1 MPIYRLPLASPNMPP
16 YRMNLQVG
24 GFSPDTGFRQSLPTR
39 EAAKIQATMDRMNE
53 PSPQADS
60 LQQTHAM
67 TWLGLQKERAPAGHW
82 DELRGSV
89 TPASDMSGKNVCG
102 SDMPARVVTAS
113 DTSATDETAEAAP
126 AISGPWQ
133 TFIGPLAAERVAE
146 SAAKSATEGAAP
158 SAAQATAQQPDL
170 NTRMAHLQRQVRDN
184 GITYNVYAAADQP
197 QRPWSLDLFPLMLGH
212 ADWQQIEAGVLQR
225 MQLLERI
232 MADAYGPKNLVLS
245 GQLPAALVQGH
256 PAYLPAMQGV
266 PPVGGRYLSLAA
278 FDLARG
284 PDGCWWLLS
293 QRTQAPSG
301 LGYLLENRL
310 IVSRLFPQA
319 FEAFPVQRLAETYR
333 TLIDG
338 IKARSPAGASAH
350 VALLTPGPYNETYF
364 EHAYLARYLGL
375 SLVQGNDLTVRGEK
389 LYLKTLQGLQPVH
402 GLLKRVDDD
411 WLDPLE
417 MRADSTL
424 GVPGL
429 LQAVRSGNVLVA
441 NTPGSGFLESNAL
454 LGFMPALARDL
465 LGQALQLPAIPSWW
479 CGEAAA
485 LQDVL
490 PRIQSCVIKPTYPYH
505 TDRQSF
511 EPVLGH
517 TLSRREQDEWAGRI
531 LRDPDAHTLQSWLP
545 LSHQPTWQTGANGA
559 SSIQSR
565 PVVLRVFAVADAQ
578 GGWQVLPGGLA
589 RLGTR
594 EGIASM
600 QRGGSSAD
608 VWVQSPPAAMSP
620 IAQAPTATAGASDA
634 ASLQRQRLVTS
645 RAAENLFWMGRYTER
660 TENTLR
666 LVRLSLEILGSENQ
680 HLPGLLHFIT
690 RLATRHGLVRA
701 GVPSASQA
709 HRVFERSLMAGLWD
723 KEMATSVGFNLRA
736 VRLAAASVRER
747 LSPEHW
753 RLLEQAESRFFQPA
767 HDNADAPQAM
777 PDTVAVQRLLAD
789 TSQMLAALTG
799 AQTDRMSRDDGWRLL
814 SIGRH
819 IERLA
824 FLSSALSEAVQLG
837 LIGEQAGFDAVL
849 DLFDSTISFHAQ
861 YQQSRTPQALVD
873 LLVTDPDNP
882 RSLGWVAHTLR
893 SRLRRMGHLA
903 DGATL
908 PLADRVPHLIDLTP
922 EALWPLQASASG
934 HFSDRS
940 NPSLIAPLTPA
951 DNALPLHAVLAHCQ
965 SAAHE
970 VSDQLCG
977 LFFTH
982 SGEARYSVGA

>member
-1 MPIYRLPLASPNMPP
+1 MNAHPP
-16 YRMNLQVG
+16 PV
-24 GFSPDTGFRQSLPTR
+24 TETHQSKDL
-39 EAAKIQATMDRMNE
+39 
-53 PSPQADS
+53 
-60 LQQTHAM
+60 
-67 TWLGLQKERAPAGHW
+67 TWLALQHEAAPAGHW
-82 DELRGSV
+82 DELRGEA
-89 TPASDMSGKNVCG
+89 TPVQNASSQNQE
-102 SDMPARVVTAS
+102 RTI
-113 DTSATDETAEAAP
+113 SA
-126 AISGPWQ
+126 PWQ
-133 TFIGPLAAERVAE
+133 GFIEPLD
-146 SAAKSATEGAAP
+146 TELKAREA
-158 SAAQATAQQPDL
+158 DL
-170 NTRMAHLQRQVRDN
+170 NSRMNNLQRQVRDN

-197 QRPWSLDLFPLMLGH
+197 QRPWSLDLFPLMLGQN
-212 ADWQQIEAGVLQR
+212 DWQQIEAGVMQR
-225 MQLLERI
+225 MQLLECI
-232 MADAYGPKNLVLS
+232 MADAYGPQRLVLQ

-256 PAYLPAMQGV
+256 PAYLPAMHGV
-266 PPVGGRYLSLAA
+266 APVGGRYLSLAA

-284 PDGCWWLLS
+284 PDGLWWLLS

-301 LGYLLENRL
+301 LGYLLENRQ
-310 IVSRLFPQA
+310 IVSRQFPQA
-319 FEAFPVQRLAETYR
+319 FEALPVERLAQTYR

-350 VALLTPGPYNETYF
+350 IALLTPGPYNETYF

-375 SLVQGNDLTVRGEK
+375 SLVQGNDLTVRDDK

-411 WLDPLE
+411 WIDPLE
-417 MRADSTL
+417 LRAESTL

-429 LQAVRSGNVLVA
+429 LHAVRCGNVLVA

-454 LGFMPALARDL
+454 LGFMPALAREL

-485 LQDVL
+485 LHDVL
-490 PRIQSCVIKPTYPYH
+490 PRIQSCVIKPTYPYN

-517 TLSRREQDEWAGRI
+517 RLSPLEQKEWARRI
-531 LRDPDAHTLQSWLP
+531 SRDPDAHTLQSWLP
-545 LSHQPTWQTGANGA
+545 LSHQPTWQTLPDGSA
-559 SSIQSR
+559 SIQSR
-565 PVVLRVFAVADAQ
+565 PVVLRVFAVTDAH

-608 VWVQSPPAAMSP
+608 VWVQSPASPVTTPTSTGAARQPSPSTTAPASAIP
-620 IAQAPTATAGASDA
+620 AASDA
-634 ASLQRQRLVTS
+634 HAQRQRLVTS

-660 TENTLR
+660 TENTVR
-666 LVRLSLEILGSENQ
+666 LVRLSLEILSGENQ
-680 HLPGLLHFIT
+680 NLPCLLNFIT
-690 RLATRHGLVRA
+690 RMSTRHGLVRA
-701 GVPSASQA
+701 GVPAAGQGN
-709 HRVFERSLMAGLWD
+709 RVFERAMIAGLWD
-723 KEMATSVGFNLRA
+723 RELATSVGFNLRS

-753 RLLEQAESRFFQPA
+753 RLLEQAESRFFSTSDELRDPKKSTTGL
-767 HDNADAPQAM
+767 
-777 PDTVAVQRLLAD
+777 DTVTVQRLLAD

-819 IERLA
+819 IERLS
-824 FLSSALSEAVQLG
+824 FLSDAMDQAVQLG
-837 LIGEQAGFDAVL
+837 LIAEQAGFDAVL
-849 DLFDSTISFHAQ
+849 ELFDSTISFHAQ
-861 YQQSRTPQALVD
+861 HQQSRTPQALMD

-893 SRLRRMGHLA
+893 GRLRRMGTLA

-908 PLADRVPHLIDLTP
+908 SLAEEVPQWIGVTP
-922 EALWPLQASASG
+922 ESLWPL
-934 HFSDRS
+934 
-940 NPSLIAPLTPA
+940 PTPDA
-951 DNALPLHAVLAHCQ
+951 ATKPQSPLPLLSSLTLCQ
-965 SAAHE
+965 SAARA

-982 SGEARYSVGA
+982 SGEARYSVSA

>member
-1 MPIYRLPLASPNMPP
+1 MI
-16 YRMNLQVG
+16 
-24 GFSPDTGFRQSLPTR
+24 
-39 EAAKIQATMDRMNE
+39 DR
-53 PSPQADS
+53 SPQTDGAT
-60 LQQTHAM
+60 QAQTL
-67 TWLGLQKERAPAGHW
+67 TGLELAHEAAPAGHW
-82 DELRGSV
+82 DELRGGD
-89 TPASDMSGKNVCG
+89 TPH
-102 SDMPARVVTAS
+102 
-113 DTSATDETAEAAP
+113 
-126 AISGPWQ
+126 AISAPWQ
-133 TFIGPLAAERVAE
+133 RFMAPLDR
-146 SAAKSATEGAAP
+146 ATQSLEA
-158 SAAQATAQQPDL
+158 DL
-170 NTRMAHLQRQVRDN
+170 NTRMHNLQRQVHDN
-184 GITYNVYAAADQP
+184 GITYNVYASADQP

-212 ADWQQIEAGVLQR
+212 SEWQQIEAGVMQR
-225 MQLLERI
+225 MELLERI
-232 MADAYGPKNLVLS
+232 MADAYGPQQLMLR
-245 GQLPAALVQGH
+245 GLLPAALVQGH
-256 PAYLPAMQGV
+256 PAYLPAMHGV
-266 PPVGGRYLSLAA
+266 TPVGGRYLSLAA

-284 PDGCWWLLS
+284 PDGSWWLLS

-301 LGYLLENRL
+301 LGYLVENRQ

-319 FEAFPVQRLAETYR
+319 FEAFPVQRLANTYR
-333 TLIDG
+333 TLVDG
-338 IKARSPAGASAH
+338 IKARSPAGACAH
-350 VALLTPGPYNETYF
+350 IALLTPGPYNETYF

-375 SLVQGNDLTVRGEK
+375 SLVQGNDLTVRDQK

-417 MRADSTL
+417 LRADSTL

-454 LGFMPALARDL
+454 LGFMPELAKNL
-465 LGQALQLPAIPSWW
+465 LGQALVLPAIPSWW

-490 PRIQSCVIKPTYPYH
+490 PRIPHCVIKPTYPYH

-517 TLSRREQDEWAGRI
+517 SLSRPEQDEWARRI
-531 LRDPDAHTLQSWLP
+531 LQDPDAHTLQSWLP
-545 LSHQPTWQTGANGA
+545 LSHQPTWQTRPDGTSN
-559 SSIQSR
+559 IQSR
-565 PVVLRVFAVADAQ
+565 PVVLRVFAVVDAQ

-608 VWVQSPPAAMSP
+608 VWVQTPPQSTPPAPSS
-620 IAQAPTATAGASDA
+620 ATSIPAASDA
-634 ASLQRQRLVTS
+634 LAQRQRLVTS

-680 HLPGLLHFIT
+680 SLPCLLNFIT
-690 RLATRHGLVRA
+690 HMATRHGLVRS
-701 GVPSASQA
+701 GVPAAAQA
-709 HRVFERSLMAGLWD
+709 HRVFERSLIAGLWD
-723 KEMATSVGFNLRA
+723 QELATSVGFNLRA

-753 RLLEQAESRFFQPA
+753 RLLEQAESRFFQLAHAPA
-767 HDNADAPQAM
+767 LLQTTPDAL

-814 SIGRH
+814 SMGRH
-819 IERLA
+819 IERLE
-824 FLSSALSEAVQLG
+824 FLSHALSEAVQLG
-837 LIGEQAGFDAVL
+837 LIEEQSGFDAVL

-861 YQQSRTPQALVD
+861 YQQSRTPKALMD

-908 PLADRVPHLIDLTP
+908 PLAERLPALTELRP
-922 EALWPLQASASG
+922 EALWPLNATTTSA
-934 HFSDRS
+934 
-940 NPSLIAPLTPA
+940 PPA
-951 DNALPLHAVLAHCQ
+951 TKQTLPLQTTLVQCQ
-965 SAAHE
+965 SAARE
-970 VSDQLCG
+970 VSDQLCS

>member
-1 MPIYRLPLASPNMPP
+1 MSWLAHQA
-16 YRMNLQVG
+16 L
-24 GFSPDTGFRQSLPTR
+24 
-39 EAAKIQATMDRMNE
+39 AAPE
-53 PSPQADS
+53 
-60 LQQTHAM
+60 
-67 TWLGLQKERAPAGHW
+67 GHW
-82 DELRGSV
+82 DELRGL
-89 TPASDMSGKNVCG
+89 TLAPTAQEQASDAHMS
-102 SDMPARVVTAS
+102 
-113 DTSATDETAEAAP
+113 SA
-126 AISGPWQ
+126 WQ
-133 TFIGPLAAERVAE
+133 TFIDHVAG
-146 SAAKSATEGAAP
+146 EGL
-158 SAAQATAQQPDL
+158 QGL
-170 NTRMAHLQRQVRDN
+170 NVRMKNLQRQVRDN

-197 QRPWSLDLFPLMLGH
+197 QRPWSLDLFPLMVPE
-212 ADWQQIEAGVLQR
+212 ANWQQIEAGVLQR

-232 MADAYGPKNLVLS
+232 MADAYGPQKLVLD
-245 GQLPAALVQGH
+245 GHLPAALIQGH
-256 PAYLPAMQGV
+256 PAYLPAMHGV
-266 PPVGGRYLSLAA
+266 PPVGGRYLSVAA

-319 FEAFPVQRLAETYR
+319 FEAFPVKRLAETYR

-350 VALLTPGPYNETYF
+350 IALLTPGPYNETYF

-375 SLVQGNDLTVRGEK
+375 SLVQGNDLTVRDEK

-402 GLLKRVDDD
+402 GLLRRVDDD

-417 MRADSTL
+417 LRADSTL

-465 LGQALQLPAIPSWW
+465 LGEELQLPAIPSWW

-485 LQDVL
+485 LKDVL
-490 PRIQSCVIKPTYPYH
+490 PRIGSCVIKPTYPYN
-505 TDRQSF
+505 TDRHSF

-517 TLSRREQDEWAGRI
+517 QLSRREQDEWAGRI
-531 LRDPDAHTLQSWLP
+531 LRDPDAFTLQSWLP
-545 LSHQPTWQTGANGA
+545 LSHQPTWQTRVDGPSESQAA
-559 SSIQSR
+559 IESR

-608 VWVQSPPAAMSP
+608 VWVQASSAEAAEGGALADDGVRAQTGTAQRLVPGDNTPRAVLATQTQSSVPMAPSQSQSQSPSQQPSAKVLA
-620 IAQAPTATAGASDA
+620 
-634 ASLQRQRLVTS
+634 QRQRLVTS

-666 LVRLSLEILGSENQ
+666 LVRLSLEILNSENQ
-680 HLPGLLHFIT
+680 NQPQLLNFIT
-690 RLATRHGLVRA
+690 QMATRHGLVRP
-701 GVPSASQA
+701 GVPAAALS
-709 HRVFERSLMAGLWD
+709 HRVFERSLIAGLWD
-723 KEMATSVGFNLRA
+723 KKLATSVGFNLRS

-753 RLLEQAESRFFQPA
+753 RLLEQAELRFFNSVA
-767 HDNADAPQAM
+767 SDNSQ
-777 PDTVAVQRLLAD
+777 DTVEVQGLLAE

-799 AQTDRMSRDDGWRLL
+799 AQTDRMTRDDGWRLL

-819 IERLA
+819 IERLE
-824 FLSSALSEAVQLG
+824 FLSSALSSAVQGG

-861 YQQSRTPQALVD
+861 YQQSRTPQALMD
-873 LLVTDPDNP
+873 LLVTNPDNP
-882 RSLGWVAHTLR
+882 RALGWVAHTLR
-893 SRLRRMGHLA
+893 SRLLRMGNLA
-903 DGATL
+903 DGVTL
-908 PLADRVPHLIDLTP
+908 PLAGLVPRLVDLTP
-922 EALWPLQASASG
+922 EALWPL
-934 HFSDRS
+934 DCR
-940 NPSLIAPLTPA
+940 A
-951 DNALPLHAVLAHCQ
+951 DAIWTTSVQPLPLHAALADCQ
-965 SAAHE
+965 TAARH

-982 SGEARYSVGA
+982 SGEARFSFVS

>member
-1 MPIYRLPLASPNMPP
+1 M
-16 YRMNLQVG
+16 
-24 GFSPDTGFRQSLPTR
+24 RQ
-39 EAAKIQATMDRMNE
+39 MNE
-53 PSPQADS
+53 SSHANDTSAPEHASEWLA
-60 LQQTHAM
+60 LQQ
-67 TWLGLQKERAPAGHW
+67 ERAPAGHW
-82 DELRGSV
+82 DEWRGSLNEPV
-89 TPASDMSGKNVCG
+89 DLLTPTPDEHDAK
-102 SDMPARVVTAS
+102 PAT
-113 DTSATDETAEAAP
+113 
-126 AISGPWQ
+126 
-133 TFIGPLAAERVAE
+133 L
-146 SAAKSATEGAAP
+146 SAAWLGF
-158 SAAQATAQQPDL
+158 TAQQDMATQSHQGAAADTSEL
-170 NTRMAHLQRQVRDN
+170 NTRMANLQRQVRDN

-197 QRPWSLDLFPLMLGH
+197 QRPWSLDLFPLMLDT

-232 MADAYGPKNLVLS
+232 MADAYGPQQLVLK

-256 PAYLPAMQGV
+256 PAYLPAMHGV
-266 PPVGGRYLSLAA
+266 APVGGRYLSLAA

-284 PDGCWWLLS
+284 PEGCWWLLS

-301 LGYLLENRL
+301 LGYLLENRQ
-310 IVSRLFPQA
+310 IVSRLFPRA

-338 IKARSPAGASAH
+338 IKARSPAGAGAH
-350 VALLTPGPYNETYF
+350 IALLTPGPYNETYF

-375 SLVQGNDLTVRGEK
+375 SLVQGNDLTVRDEK

-417 MRADSTL
+417 LRADSTL

-429 LQAVRSGNVLVA
+429 LQAVRSGQVLVA

-490 PRIQSCVIKPTYPYH
+490 PRIQNCVIKPTYPYN

-517 TLSRREQDEWAGRI
+517 QLSRMAQNEWAERI

-545 LSHQPTWQTGANGA
+545 LSHQPTWQSGAQGTA
-559 SSIQSR
+559 CIQSR
-565 PVVLRVFAVADAQ
+565 PVVLRVFAVTDAQ

-589 RLGTR
+589 RLGSR
-594 EGIASM
+594 EGMASM

-608 VWVQSPPAAMSP
+608 VWVQK
-620 IAQAPTATAGASDA
+620 TATAPSQPQTQSQSQFQSQSQSQSQSTWQTPEAQVPARGSRAKDTRA
-634 ASLQRQRLVTS
+634 NANALQRQRLVTS

-680 HLPGLLHFIT
+680 NLPSLLNFIT
-690 RLATRHGLVRA
+690 RMATRHGLVRA
-701 GVPSASQA
+701 GVPGATQA
-709 HRVFERSLMAGLWD
+709 HRVFERALIAGLWD
-723 KEMATSVGFNLRA
+723 RELATSVGFNLRS
-736 VRLAAASVRER
+736 VRLAAAAVRER

-753 RLLEQAESRFFQPA
+753 RLLEQAETRFFKPA
-767 HDNADAPQAM
+767 PLDAPWVP
-777 PDTVAVQRLLAD
+777 PDTVAAQSLLAD

-819 IERLA
+819 IERLT
-824 FLSSALSEAVQLG
+824 FLSHALDEAVKLG
-837 LIGEQAGFDAVL
+837 LMAEQAGFDTVL

-861 YQQSRTPQALVD
+861 YQQTRTPQALLD
-873 LLVTDPDNP
+873 LLVTHSDNP
-882 RSLGWVAHTLR
+882 RSLGWVARTLR
-893 SRLRRMGHLA
+893 ARLLRLSHLA
-903 DGATL
+903 EGATL
-908 PLADRVPHLIDLTP
+908 DLAQRVPQLIGLPP
-922 EALWPLQASASG
+922 ESLWPAET
-934 HFSDRS
+934 HDRAGR
-940 NPSLIAPLTPA
+940 PRPPCTL
-951 DNALPLHAVLAHCQ
+951 ALPLHATLVHCQ
-965 SAAHE
+965 TAAHE
-970 VSDQLCG
+970 VSDHLCG

-982 SGEARYSVGA
+982 SGQARYSVGA

>member
-1 MPIYRLPLASPNMPP
+1 
-16 YRMNLQVG
+16 
-24 GFSPDTGFRQSLPTR
+24 
-39 EAAKIQATMDRMNE
+39 
-53 PSPQADS
+53 
-60 LQQTHAM
+60 
-67 TWLGLQKERAPAGHW
+67 
-82 DELRGSV
+82 
-89 TPASDMSGKNVCG
+89 
-102 SDMPARVVTAS
+102 
-113 DTSATDETAEAAP
+113 
-126 AISGPWQ
+126 
-133 TFIGPLAAERVAE
+133 
-146 SAAKSATEGAAP
+146 
-158 SAAQATAQQPDL
+158 
-170 NTRMAHLQRQVRDN
+170 
-184 GITYNVYAAADQP
+184 
-197 QRPWSLDLFPLMLGH
+197 
-212 ADWQQIEAGVLQR
+212 

-232 MADAYGPKNLVLS
+232 MADAYGPQQLVLN
-245 GQLPAALVQGH
+245 GQLPAALVHGH
-256 PAYLPAMQGV
+256 PGYLPAMQGV
-266 PPVGGRYLSLAA
+266 APVGGRFLSLAA

-284 PDGCWWLLS
+284 PDGNWWLLS

-301 LGYLLENRL
+301 LGYLLENRQ
-310 IVSRLFPQA
+310 IVSRQFPQA
-319 FEAFPVQRLAETYR
+319 FESFAVQRLAETYR

-350 VALLTPGPYNETYF
+350 IALLTPGPYNETYF

-375 SLVQGNDLTVRGEK
+375 SLVQGNDLTVRDQK

-411 WLDPLE
+411 WIDPLE
-417 MRADSTL
+417 LRADSTL

-454 LGFMPALARDL
+454 LGFMPGLAREL
-465 LGQALQLPAIPSWW
+465 LGQELQLPAIPSWW

-505 TDRQSF
+505 PDRQSF

-517 TLSRREQDEWAGRI
+517 TLTRREQDEWAGRI

-545 LSHQPTWQTGANGA
+545 LSYQPTWQTGANGA
-559 SSIQSR
+559 SCIQSR
-565 PVVLRVFAVADAQ
+565 PVELRVFAVANAQ
-578 GGWQVLPGGLA
+578 GGWHVLPGGLA

-608 VWVQSPPAAMSP
+608 VWVQGPVSAPKVGTQAASPSQGQSQSQSQSLTPLRPTPPQPPASP
-620 IAQAPTATAGASDA
+620 STTSFPAASDA
-634 ASLQRQRLVTS
+634 IAQRQRLVTS

-680 HLPGLLHFIT
+680 NLPCLLNFIT
-690 RLATRHGLVRA
+690 RMATRHGLVRA
-701 GVPSASQA
+701 GVPAAAQA
-709 HRVFERSLMAGLWD
+709 HRVFERALIAGLWD
-723 KEMATSVGFNLRA
+723 QELATSVGFNLRS

-753 RLLEQAESRFFQPA
+753 RLLEQAESRFFQLAKAPA
-767 HDNADAPQAM
+767 LLQTTPEGL

-814 SIGRH
+814 SMGRH
-819 IERLA
+819 IERLE
-824 FLSSALSEAVQLG
+824 FLSHALNEAVQLG
-837 LIGEQAGFDAVL
+837 LIEEQAGFDAVL

-861 YQQSRTPQALVD
+861 YQQSRTPQALMG

-908 PLADRVPHLIDLTP
+908 PMAERLPALIDLRP
-922 EALWPLQASASG
+922 DALWPLNAT
-934 HFSDRS
+934 S
-940 NPSLIAPLTPA
+940 NQ
-951 DNALPLHAVLAHCQ
+951 ALPLQATLVQCQ
-965 SAAHE
+965 SAARE
-970 VSDQLCG
+970 VSDQLCS

-982 SGEARYSVGA
+982 SGQVRYSVNT

>member
-1 MPIYRLPLASPNMPP
+1 MNWLAH
-16 YRMNLQVG
+16 
-24 GFSPDTGFRQSLPTR
+24 
-39 EAAKIQATMDRMNE
+39 QAL
-53 PSPQADS
+53 A
-60 LQQTHAM
+60 
-67 TWLGLQKERAPAGHW
+67 APAGHW
-82 DELRGSV
+82 DELRGL
-89 TPASDMSGKNVCG
+89 TIPPASEEPKDQAQMS
-102 SDMPARVVTAS
+102 
-113 DTSATDETAEAAP
+113 EA
-126 AISGPWQ
+126 WQ
-133 TFIGPLAAERVAE
+133 TFIQHLGNDGLE
-146 SAAKSATEGAAP
+146 SLG
-158 SAAQATAQQPDL
+158 L
-170 NTRMAHLQRQVRDN
+170 RMGNLQRQVRDN

-197 QRPWSLDLFPLMLGH
+197 QRPWSLDLFPLMVPE
-212 ADWQQIEAGVLQR
+212 ANWQQIEAGVLQR

-232 MADAYGPKNLVLS
+232 MADAYGPQNLVLS

-256 PAYLPAMQGV
+256 PAYLPAMHGV
-266 PPVGGRYLSLAA
+266 PTVGGRYLSLAA

-310 IVSRLFPQA
+310 IVSRQFPKA
-319 FEAFPVQRLAETYR
+319 FEGFPVQRLAETYR

-338 IKARSPAGASAH
+338 LKARSPAGASAH
-350 VALLTPGPYNETYF
+350 IALLTPGPYNETYF

-375 SLVQGNDLTVRGEK
+375 SLVQGNDLTVRDEK

-402 GLLKRVDDD
+402 GLLRRVDDD

-417 MRADSTL
+417 LRADSTL

-465 LGQALQLPAIPSWW
+465 LGEELQLPAIPSWW

-490 PRIQSCVIKPTYPYH
+490 PRIQGCVIKPTYPYH
-505 TDRQSF
+505 TDRHSF

-517 TLSRREQDEWAGRI
+517 QLSRREQDEWAGRI
-531 LRDPDAHTLQSWLP
+531 LRDPDAYTLQSWLP
-545 LSHQPTWQTGANGA
+545 LSHQPTWQTRPDGQ
-559 SSIQSR
+559 SQIESR

-608 VWVQSPPAAMSP
+608 VWVQAQATETPAAPASVAKNESP
-620 IAQAPTATAGASDA
+620 QPSASVLA
-634 ASLQRQRLVTS
+634 QRQRLVTS

-666 LVRLSLEILGSENQ
+666 LVRLSLEILNSENQ
-680 HLPGLLHFIT
+680 NQPLLLNFIT
-690 RLATRHGLVRA
+690 HMATRHGLVRP
-701 GVPSASQA
+701 GVPAAAQA
-709 HRVFERSLMAGLWD
+709 HRVFERSLIAGLWD
-723 KEMATSVGFNLRA
+723 NKLATSVGFNLRS
-736 VRLAAASVRER
+736 VRLAASSVRER

-753 RLLEQAESRFFQPA
+753 RLLEQAESRFFNSVA
-767 HDNADAPQAM
+767 SDNTQ
-777 PDTVAVQRLLAD
+777 DTVEVQALLAE

-799 AQTDRMSRDDGWRLL
+799 AQTDRMTRDDGWRLL

-819 IERLA
+819 IERLE
-824 FLSSALSEAVQLG
+824 FLSSALSAAVQGG

-861 YQQSRTPQALVD
+861 YQQSRTPQALMD
-873 LLVTDPDNP
+873 LLVTNPDNP
-882 RSLGWVAHTLR
+882 RALGWVAHTLR
-893 SRLRRMGHLA
+893 SRLLRMGSLA
-903 DGATL
+903 DGATV
-908 PLADRVPHLIDLTP
+908 PLAAVVPRLVDLTP
-922 EALWPLQASASG
+922 EALWPLNCTHDAILPSAE
-934 HFSDRS
+934 H
-940 NPSLIAPLTPA
+940 T
-951 DNALPLHAVLAHCQ
+951 LPLHAALAECQ
-965 SAAHE
+965 TSARH
-970 VSDQLCG
+970 VSDQLCA

-982 SGEARYSVGA
+982 SGDARFSFGA

>member
-1 MPIYRLPLASPNMPP
+1 MNGHSPTPKDAIEAQARNWLA
-16 YRMNLQVG
+16 
-24 GFSPDTGFRQSLPTR
+24 
-39 EAAKIQATMDRMNE
+39 
-53 PSPQADS
+53 
-60 LQQTHAM
+60 
-67 TWLGLQKERAPAGHW
+67 LQKERAPVGHW
-82 DELRGSV
+82 DELRGAV
-89 TPASDMSGKNVCG
+89 
-102 SDMPARVVTAS
+102 
-113 DTSATDETAEAAP
+113 
-126 AISGPWQ
+126 IS
-133 TFIGPLAAERVAE
+133 
-146 SAAKSATEGAAP
+146 AKS
-158 SAAQATAQQPDL
+158 STAHLADPMVSGLWQQFIDPLNTPPTQREADL
-170 NTRMAHLQRQVRDN
+170 NTRMNHLQRQVRDN
-184 GITYNVYAAADQP
+184 GISYNVYAAADQP
-197 QRPWSLDLFPLMLGH
+197 QRPWSLDLFPLMLSA
-212 ADWQQIEAGVLQR
+212 ADWLQIESGVLQR
-225 MQLLERI
+225 MQLLESI
-232 MADAYGPKNLVLS
+232 MADAYGPQQLVLQ

-256 PAYLPAMQGV
+256 PGYLPAMHGV
-266 PPVGGRYLSLAA
+266 APVGGRYLSLAA

-301 LGYLLENRL
+301 LGYLLENRQ
-310 IVSRLFPQA
+310 IVSRQFAQA
-319 FEAFPVQRLAETYR
+319 FEALPVQRLAGTYR

-338 IKARSPAGASAH
+338 IKARSPAGPAAH

-375 SLVQGNDLTVRGEK
+375 SLVQGNDLTVRDEK

-417 MRADSTL
+417 LRADSTL

-441 NTPGSGFLESNAL
+441 NSPGSGFLESNAL
-454 LGFMPALARDL
+454 LGFMPALARKL

-490 PRIQSCVIKPTYPYH
+490 PRMQSCVIKPTYPYN

-517 TLSRREQDEWAGRI
+517 SLSRQEQDAWAGRI

-545 LSHQPTWQTGANGA
+545 LSHQPTWQTRPDGA

-565 PVVLRVFAVADAQ
+565 PVVLRVFAVTDAH

-608 VWVQSPPAAMSP
+608 VWMQSPAEQAAQVTQSSRSSPSQSQSQSSVSEPATVHNAIPAASESV
-620 IAQAPTATAGASDA
+620 A
-634 ASLQRQRLVTS
+634 QRQRLVTS

-666 LVRLSLEILGSENQ
+666 LVRLSLEVLNGENQ
-680 HLPGLLHFIT
+680 NQLGLLDFIT
-690 RLATRHGLVRA
+690 RMATRHGLVRA
-701 GVPSASQA
+701 GVPSAGQA
-709 HRVFERSLMAGLWD
+709 HRVFERSLIAGLWD
-723 KEMATSVGFNLRA
+723 QELATSVGFNLRA

-753 RLLEQAESRFFQPA
+753 RLLEQTESRFFQPCE
-767 HDNADAPQAM
+767 DKLDAGKPAALT
-777 PDTVAVQRLLAD
+777 DTPTVQRLLAD

-814 SIGRH
+814 SLGRH

-824 FLSSALSEAVQLG
+824 FLSHALSEAVQLG
-837 LIGEQAGFDAVL
+837 LLEEQAGFDVVL

-861 YQQSRTPQALVD
+861 HQQSRTPQALVE

-882 RSLGWVAHTLR
+882 RSLGWVAQTLR
-893 SRLRRMGHLA
+893 SRLRRMGTLA

-908 PLADRVPHLIDLTP
+908 SLAQRVPDLMGMTT
-922 EALWPLQASASG
+922 ESLWPATAHNKPHTNDSLRPPPLQS
-934 HFSDRS
+934 
-940 NPSLIAPLTPA
+940 T
-951 DNALPLHAVLAHCQ
+951 LAHCEIT
-965 SAAHE
+965 ARE
-970 VSDQLCG
+970 VSDELCA

-982 SGEARYSVGA
+982 SGEARYSMSS

>member
-1 MPIYRLPLASPNMPP
+1 
-16 YRMNLQVG
+16 
-24 GFSPDTGFRQSLPTR
+24 
-39 EAAKIQATMDRMNE
+39 MNE
-53 PSPQADS
+53 PQERRPEHLDAQA
-60 LQQTHAM
+60 M
-67 TWLGLQKERAPAGHW
+67 NWLAHQALAAPAGHW
-82 DELRGSV
+82 DELRGL
-89 TPASDMSGKNVCG
+89 TIPPASEAPKDQAQMS
-102 SDMPARVVTAS
+102 DA
-113 DTSATDETAEAAP
+113 
-126 AISGPWQ
+126 WQ
-133 TFIGPLAAERVAE
+133 TFIQHLGN
-146 SAAKSATEGAAP
+146 EGLD
-158 SAAQATAQQPDL
+158 SL
-170 NTRMAHLQRQVRDN
+170 GLRMGNLQRQVRDN

-197 QRPWSLDLFPLMLGH
+197 QRPWSLDLFPLMVPE
-212 ADWQQIEAGVLQR
+212 ANWQQIEAGVLQR

-232 MADAYGPKNLVLS
+232 MADAYGPQKLVLD
-245 GQLPAALVQGH
+245 GHLPAALVQGH
-256 PAYLPAMQGV
+256 PAYLPAMHGV

-310 IVSRLFPQA
+310 IVSRQFPKA
-319 FEAFPVQRLAETYR
+319 FEGFPVQRLAETYR

-338 IKARSPAGASAH
+338 LKARSPAGASAH
-350 VALLTPGPYNETYF
+350 IALLTPGPYNETYF

-375 SLVQGNDLTVRGEK
+375 SLVQGNDLTVRDEK

-402 GLLKRVDDD
+402 GLLRRVDDD

-417 MRADSTL
+417 LRADSTL

-465 LGQALQLPAIPSWW
+465 LGEELQLPAIPSWW

-490 PRIQSCVIKPTYPYH
+490 PRIQGCVIKPTYPYH
-505 TDRQSF
+505 TDRHSF

-517 TLSRREQDEWAGRI
+517 QLSRREQDEWAGRI
-531 LRDPDAHTLQSWLP
+531 LRDPDAYTLQSWLP
-545 LSHQPTWQTGANGA
+545 LSHQPTWQTRPDGQ
-559 SSIQSR
+559 SQIESR

-608 VWVQSPPAAMSP
+608 VWVQ
-620 IAQAPTATAGASDA
+620 AQATETSAAPASVA
-634 ASLQRQRLVTS
+634 KNESPQPSASVLAQRQRLVTS

-666 LVRLSLEILGSENQ
+666 LVRLSLEILNSENQ
-680 HLPGLLHFIT
+680 NQPLLLNFIT
-690 RLATRHGLVRA
+690 QMATRHGLVRP
-701 GVPSASQA
+701 GVPAAAQA
-709 HRVFERSLMAGLWD
+709 HRVFERSLIAGLWD
-723 KEMATSVGFNLRA
+723 NKLATSVGFNLRS
-736 VRLAAASVRER
+736 VRLAASSVRER

-753 RLLEQAESRFFQPA
+753 RLLEQAESRFFNSVA
-767 HDNADAPQAM
+767 SDNSQ
-777 PDTVAVQRLLAD
+777 DTVEVQALLAE

-799 AQTDRMSRDDGWRLL
+799 AQTDRMTRDDGWRLL

-819 IERLA
+819 IERLE
-824 FLSSALSEAVQLG
+824 FLSSALSNAVQGG

-861 YQQSRTPQALVD
+861 YQQSRTPQALMD
-873 LLVTDPDNP
+873 LLVTNPDNP
-882 RSLGWVAHTLR
+882 RALGWVAHTLR
-893 SRLRRMGHLA
+893 SRLLRMGSLA
-903 DGATL
+903 DGATV
-908 PLADRVPHLIDLTP
+908 PLAAVVPRLVDLTP
-922 EALWPLQASASG
+922 EALWPLNCTHDAILPSAE
-934 HFSDRS
+934 H
-940 NPSLIAPLTPA
+940 P
-951 DNALPLHAVLAHCQ
+951 LPLHAALAECQ
-965 SAAHE
+965 TSARH
-970 VSDQLCG
+970 VSDQLCA

-982 SGEARYSVGA
+982 SGDARFSFGA

>member
-1 MPIYRLPLASPNMPP
+1 
-16 YRMNLQVG
+16 MNG
-24 GFSPDTGFRQSLPTR
+24 PSYSPDETQ
-39 EAAKIQATMDRMNE
+39 QAHT
-53 PSPQADS
+53 
-60 LQQTHAM
+60 M
-67 TWLGLQKERAPAGHW
+67 TWLALQQERAPVGHW
-82 DELRGSV
+82 DELRGAV
-89 TPASDMSGKNVCG
+89 TPTVKTPG
-102 SDMPARVVTAS
+102 
-113 DTSATDETAEAAP
+113 
-126 AISGPWQ
+126 Q
-133 TFIGPLAAERVAE
+133 PLAAPTFSGLWQRFIDPLN
-146 SAAKSATEGAAP
+146 KSA
-158 SAAQATAQQPDL
+158 QAREADL
-170 NTRMAHLQRQVRDN
+170 NSRMQHLQRQVRDN

-197 QRPWSLDLFPLMLGH
+197 QRPWSLDLFPLMLDH
-212 ADWQQIEAGVLQR
+212 KDWQQIESGVLQR
-225 MQLLERI
+225 MQLLENI
-232 MADAYGPKNLVLS
+232 MADAYGPQQLVRS

-266 PPVGGRYLSLAA
+266 APVGGRFLSLAA

-284 PDGCWWLLS
+284 PDGLWWLLS

-301 LGYLLENRL
+301 LGYLLENRQ
-310 IVSRLFPQA
+310 IVSRQFPQA
-319 FEAFPVQRLAETYR
+319 FETLPVQRLAETYR

-350 VALLTPGPYNETYF
+350 IALLTPGPYNETYF

-375 SLVQGNDLTVRGEK
+375 SLVQGNDLTVRDQK

-417 MRADSTL
+417 LRAESTL

-429 LQAVRSGNVLVA
+429 LQAVRSGKVLVA

-454 LGFMPALARDL
+454 LGFMPALAKTL
-465 LGQALQLPAIPSWW
+465 LDQALVLPAIPSWW

-490 PRIQSCVIKPTYPYH
+490 PRIPSCVIKPTYPHH

-517 TLSRREQDEWAGRI
+517 RLSRQEQNEWAGRI

-545 LSHQPTWQTGANGA
+545 LSHQPTWQTRADGA

-565 PVVLRVFAVADAQ
+565 PVVLRVFAVTNAQ

-608 VWVQSPPAAMSP
+608 VWVQSPAAP
-620 IAQAPTATAGASDA
+620 PAPTLGASAVPIIPTANDA
-634 ASLQRQRLVTS
+634 SEASVKRQRLVTS

-666 LVRLSLEILGSENQ
+666 VVRLGLEVLNGENQ
-680 HLPGLLHFIT
+680 NLPCLLHFIT
-690 RLATRHGLVRA
+690 RMANHHGLVRA
-701 GVPSASQA
+701 GVPPAGQA
-709 HRVFERSLMAGLWD
+709 HRVFERSLIAGLWD
-723 KEMATSVGFNLRA
+723 QELATSVGFNLRS

-753 RLLEQAESRFFQPA
+753 RLLEQAEARFFKP
-767 HDNADAPQAM
+767 HEDLRAPETPSVQAARVL
-777 PDTVAVQRLLAD
+777 DTATVQGLLTD

-799 AQTDRMSRDDGWRLL
+799 AQTDRMSRDDGWRFL
-814 SIGRH
+814 SMGRH

-824 FLSSALSEAVQLG
+824 FLSHALSEAVQLG
-837 LIGEQAGFDAVL
+837 LIAEQAGFDAVL
-849 DLFDSTISFHAQ
+849 ELFDSTISFHAQ
-861 YQQSRTPQALVD
+861 HQQSRTPQALID

-893 SRLRRMGHLA
+893 GRLRRMGTLA

-908 PLADRVPHLIDLTP
+908 ALAQALP
-922 EALWPLQASASG
+922 EWQGESAASLWPVGA
-934 HFSDRS
+934 
-940 NPSLIAPLTPA
+940 TPTGN
-951 DNALPLHAVLAHCQ
+951 DPPLPLQNTLTECQ
-965 SAAHE
+965 SAARQ
-970 VSDQLCG
+970 VSDQLCA

-982 SGEARYSVGA
+982 SGEARYSVSA

>member
-1 MPIYRLPLASPNMPP
+1 MAWLAMAH
-16 YRMNLQVG
+16 
-24 GFSPDTGFRQSLPTR
+24 
-39 EAAKIQATMDRMNE
+39 EQA
-53 PSPQADS
+53 PV
-60 LQQTHAM
+60 
-67 TWLGLQKERAPAGHW
+67 GHW
-82 DELRGSV
+82 DELRGGV
-89 TPASDMSGKNVCG
+89 TPIQSDETLETARPI
-102 SDMPARVVTAS
+102 SDPWQRFIDPLNKTSTAS
-113 DTSATDETAEAAP
+113 EA
-126 AISGPWQ
+126 
-133 TFIGPLAAERVAE
+133 
-146 SAAKSATEGAAP
+146 
-158 SAAQATAQQPDL
+158 DL
-170 NTRMAHLQRQVRDN
+170 NTRMANLQRQVRDN
-184 GITYNVYAAADQP
+184 GITYNVYASADQP

-212 ADWQQIEAGVLQR
+212 TEWQQIEAGVVQR

-232 MADAYGPKNLVLS
+232 MADAYGQQDLVLR

-256 PAYLPAMQGV
+256 PAYLPAMHGV
-266 PPVGGRYLSLAA
+266 APVGGRYLSLAA

-301 LGYLLENRL
+301 LGYLLENRQ
-310 IVSRLFPQA
+310 IISRLFPQA
-319 FEAFPVQRLAETYR
+319 FEAFPVQRLAQTYR

-350 VALLTPGPYNETYF
+350 IALLTPGPYNETYF

-375 SLVQGNDLTVRGEK
+375 SLVQGNDLTVRDQK

-417 MRADSTL
+417 LRADSTL

-429 LQAVRSGNVLVA
+429 LQAVRSGHVLMA

-479 CGEAAA
+479 CGESAA

-490 PRIQSCVIKPTYPYH
+490 PRLQSCVIKPTYPH
-505 TDRQSF
+505 HRDRHSF
-511 EPVLGH
+511 EPVWGH
-517 TLSRREQDEWAGRI
+517 TLSQRELDDWTGRI
-531 LRDPDAHTLQSWLP
+531 LRDPEAHTLQSWLP
-545 LSHQPTWQTGANGA
+545 LSHQPTWQTRSDGA
-559 SSIQSR
+559 SSTQSR
-565 PVVLRVFAVADAQ
+565 PVVLRVFAVVDAQ

-608 VWVQSPPAAMSP
+608 VWVQSSP
-620 IAQAPTATAGASDA
+620 RTRSPSVQHPSATPTATHTPA
-634 ASLQRQRLVTS
+634 ADGPVAHRQRLVTS

-680 HLPGLLHFIT
+680 NLPCLLNFIS
-690 RLATRHGLVRA
+690 RMATRYGMVRP
-701 GVPSASQA
+701 GVPSAEQA
-709 HRVFERSLMAGLWD
+709 HRVFERSLIAGLWD
-723 KEMATSVGFNLRA
+723 QELATSVGFNLRA

-753 RLLEQAESRFFQPA
+753 RLLEQAQSRFFQTLKQQSQPPSA
-767 HDNADAPQAM
+767 MDAL
-777 PDTVAVQRLLAD
+777 PDTVEVQRLLAD

-819 IERLA
+819 IERLG
-824 FLSSALSEAVQLG
+824 FLSHALGEAVQLG
-837 LIGEQAGFDAVL
+837 LTQEQAGFDAVL
-849 DLFDSTISFHAQ
+849 ELFDSTISFHAQ
-861 YQQSRTPQALVD
+861 YQQSRSPQALMD

-882 RSLGWVAHTLR
+882 RSLGWVSHTLR

-908 PLADRVPHLIDLTP
+908 ALAEHVPALTELSP
-922 EALWPLQASASG
+922 EALWPLHTTMSVPLQAKLSE
-934 HFSDRS
+934 
-940 NPSLIAPLTPA
+940 
-951 DNALPLHAVLAHCQ
+951 CQ
-965 SAAHE
+965 DAARE
-970 VSDQLCG
+970 ISDQLCS

>member
-1 MPIYRLPLASPNMPP
+1 MTAAHPGQDLAGLT
-16 YRMNLQVG
+16 LQY
-24 GFSPDTGFRQSLPTR
+24 
-39 EAAKIQATMDRMNE
+39 EA
-53 PSPQADS
+53 
-60 LQQTHAM
+60 
-67 TWLGLQKERAPAGHW
+67 APAGHW
-82 DELRGSV
+82 DELRGDA
-89 TPASDMSGKNVCG
+89 TPVQAQASRPKERAFS
-102 SDMPARVVTAS
+102 T
-113 DTSATDETAEAAP
+113 
-126 AISGPWQ
+126 PWQ
-133 TFIGPLAAERVAE
+133 RFLEPLDKDPKDREA
-146 SAAKSATEGAAP
+146 
-158 SAAQATAQQPDL
+158 DL
-170 NTRMAHLQRQVRDN
+170 NSRMRNLQRQVRDN

-197 QRPWSLDLFPLMLGH
+197 QRPWSLDLFPLML
-212 ADWQQIEAGVLQR
+212 ASNDWQQIEAGVMQR

-232 MADAYGPKNLVLS
+232 MADAYGPQQLVLQ

-256 PAYLPAMQGV
+256 PAYLPAMHGV
-266 PPVGGRYLSLAA
+266 APVGGRYLSLAA

-284 PDGCWWLLS
+284 PDGLWWLLS

-301 LGYLLENRL
+301 LGYLIENRQ
-310 IVSRLFPQA
+310 IVSRQFPQA
-319 FEAFPVQRLAETYR
+319 FEAMPVERLAQTYR

-338 IKARSPAGASAH
+338 IKARSPAGPSAH
-350 VALLTPGPYNETYF
+350 IALLTPGPYNETYF

-375 SLVQGNDLTVRGEK
+375 SLVQGNDLTVRDER
-389 LYLKTLQGLQPVH
+389 LYLKTLQGLKPVH

-411 WLDPLE
+411 WIDPLE
-417 MRADSTL
+417 LRAESTL

-429 LQAVRSGNVLVA
+429 LQAVRCGNVLVA

-454 LGFMPALARDL
+454 LGFMPALSRQL
-465 LGQALQLPAIPSWW
+465 LGQELQLPAIPSWW

-485 LQDVL
+485 LHDVL
-490 PRIQSCVIKPTYPYH
+490 PRIQSCVIKPTYPYN

-517 TLSRREQDEWAGRI
+517 SLSRQAQNEWAGRI
-531 LRDPDAHTLQSWLP
+531 LRDPDAHTLQTWLP
-545 LSHQPTWQTGANGA
+545 LSHQPTWQVLPDGS

-565 PVVLRVFAVADAQ
+565 PVVLRVFAVTDAQ

-608 VWVQSPPAAMSP
+608 VWVQSPAAKVTRHTNPS
-620 IAQAPTATAGASDA
+620 AQHAGASSPHQASTIPA
-634 ASLQRQRLVTS
+634 ASDATAQRQRLVTS

-666 LVRLSLEILGSENQ
+666 LVRLSLEILSGENQ
-680 HLPGLLHFIT
+680 NLPCLLHFIT
-690 RLATRHGLVRA
+690 RMATRHGLVRA
-701 GVPSASQA
+701 GVPAAGQA
-709 HRVFERSLMAGLWD
+709 HRVFERSMMAGLWD
-723 KEMATSVGFNLRA
+723 QELATSVGFNLRS

-753 RLLEQAESRFFQPA
+753 RLLEQAEARFFDPSQDPRDPTKPSA
-767 HDNADAPQAM
+767 GL
-777 PDTVAVQRLLAD
+777 DTVTVQRLLAD

-819 IERLA
+819 LERLS
-824 FLSSALSEAVQLG
+824 FLSDAMDQAIGLG

-849 DLFDSTISFHAQ
+849 ELFDSTISFHAQ
-861 YQQSRTPQALVD
+861 HQQSRTPQALMD

-893 SRLRRMGHLA
+893 GRLRRMGTLA

-908 PLADRVPHLIDLTP
+908 ALADKVPQWIGMTP
-922 EALWPLQASASG
+922 ESLWPLPTPSPSTDSSG
-934 HFSDRS
+934 
-940 NPSLIAPLTPA
+940 P
-951 DNALPLHAVLAHCQ
+951 LPLLATLTHGQ
-965 SAAHE
+965 TAARD

-982 SGEARYSVGA
+982 SGEARYSVSA

>member
-1 MPIYRLPLASPNMPP
+1 MNWLAH
-16 YRMNLQVG
+16 
-24 GFSPDTGFRQSLPTR
+24 
-39 EAAKIQATMDRMNE
+39 QAL
-53 PSPQADS
+53 A
-60 LQQTHAM
+60 
-67 TWLGLQKERAPAGHW
+67 APAGHW
-82 DELRGSV
+82 DELRGL
-89 TPASDMSGKNVCG
+89 TIPPASEEPQDQAQMS
-102 SDMPARVVTAS
+102 
-113 DTSATDETAEAAP
+113 EA
-126 AISGPWQ
+126 WQ
-133 TFIGPLAAERVAE
+133 TFIQHLGN
-146 SAAKSATEGAAP
+146 EGLD
-158 SAAQATAQQPDL
+158 SL
-170 NTRMAHLQRQVRDN
+170 GLRMGNLQRQVRDN

-197 QRPWSLDLFPLMLGH
+197 QRPWSLDLFPLMVPE
-212 ADWQQIEAGVLQR
+212 ANWQQIEAGVLQR

-232 MADAYGPKNLVLS
+232 MADAYGPQNLVLS

-256 PAYLPAMQGV
+256 PAYLPAMHGV

-310 IVSRLFPQA
+310 IVSRQFPKA
-319 FEAFPVQRLAETYR
+319 FEGFPVQRLAETYR

-338 IKARSPAGASAH
+338 LKARSPAGASAH
-350 VALLTPGPYNETYF
+350 IALLTPGPYNETYF

-375 SLVQGNDLTVRGEK
+375 SLVQGNDLTVRDEK

-402 GLLKRVDDD
+402 GLLRRVDDD

-417 MRADSTL
+417 LRADSTL

-465 LGQALQLPAIPSWW
+465 LGEELQLPAIPSWW

-490 PRIQSCVIKPTYPYH
+490 PRIQGCVIKPTYPYH
-505 TDRQSF
+505 TDRHSF

-517 TLSRREQDEWAGRI
+517 QLSRREQDEWAGRI
-531 LRDPDAHTLQSWLP
+531 LRDPDAYTLQSWLP
-545 LSHQPTWQTGANGA
+545 LSHQPTWQTQAPGHAA
-559 SSIQSR
+559 IESR

-608 VWVQSPPAAMSP
+608 VWVQAHATERPASASVAKNESPQPS
-620 IAQAPTATAGASDA
+620 ASVLA
-634 ASLQRQRLVTS
+634 QRQRLVTS

-666 LVRLSLEILGSENQ
+666 LVRLSLEILNSENQ
-680 HLPGLLHFIT
+680 NQPLLLNFIT
-690 RLATRHGLVRA
+690 QMATRHGLVRP
-701 GVPSASQA
+701 GVPAAAQA
-709 HRVFERSLMAGLWD
+709 HRVFERSLIAGLWD
-723 KEMATSVGFNLRA
+723 NKLATSVGFNLRS
-736 VRLAAASVRER
+736 VRLAASSVRER

-753 RLLEQAESRFFQPA
+753 RLLEQAESRFFNSVA
-767 HDNADAPQAM
+767 SDNSQ
-777 PDTVAVQRLLAD
+777 DTVEVQALLAE

-799 AQTDRMSRDDGWRLL
+799 AQTDRMTRDDGWRLL

-819 IERLA
+819 IERLE
-824 FLSSALSEAVQLG
+824 FLSSALSTAVQGG

-861 YQQSRTPQALVD
+861 YQQSRTPQAMMD
-873 LLVTDPDNP
+873 LLVTNPDNP
-882 RSLGWVAHTLR
+882 RALGWVAHTLR
-893 SRLRRMGHLA
+893 SRLLRMGSLA
-903 DGATL
+903 DGATV
-908 PLADRVPHLIDLTP
+908 PLAAVVPRLVDLTP
-922 EALWPLQASASG
+922 EALWPLDCTPDAILPSAE
-934 HFSDRS
+934 H
-940 NPSLIAPLTPA
+940 P
-951 DNALPLHAVLAHCQ
+951 LPLHATLAECQ
-965 SAAHE
+965 TSARH
-970 VSDQLCG
+970 VSDQLCA

-982 SGEARYSVGA
+982 SGDARFSFGA

>member
-1 MPIYRLPLASPNMPP
+1 MNWLAH
-16 YRMNLQVG
+16 
-24 GFSPDTGFRQSLPTR
+24 
-39 EAAKIQATMDRMNE
+39 QAL
-53 PSPQADS
+53 A
-60 LQQTHAM
+60 
-67 TWLGLQKERAPAGHW
+67 APAGHW
-82 DELRGSV
+82 DELRGLTSSAGLV
-89 TPASDMSGKNVCG
+89 TSD
-102 SDMPARVVTAS
+102 
-113 DTSATDETAEAAP
+113 
-126 AISGPWQ
+126 
-133 TFIGPLAAERVAE
+133 
-146 SAAKSATEGAAP
+146 
-158 SAAQATAQQPDL
+158 AQAQMSTAWQSFIQHLGAEGLNGL
-170 NTRMAHLQRQVRDN
+170 NTRMGNLQRQVRDN

-197 QRPWSLDLFPLMLGH
+197 QRPWSLDLFPLMVPQ
-212 ADWQQIEAGVLQR
+212 ANWQQIQAGVLQR

-232 MADAYGPKNLVLS
+232 MADAYGPQNLVLS
-245 GQLPAALVQGH
+245 GQLPAALIQGH
-256 PAYLPAMQGV
+256 PAYLPAMHGV

-319 FEAFPVQRLAETYR
+319 FEGFPVQRLAETYR

-350 VALLTPGPYNETYF
+350 IALLTPGPYNETYF

-375 SLVQGNDLTVRGEK
+375 SLVQGNDLTVRDEK

-417 MRADSTL
+417 LRAESTL

-454 LGFMPALARDL
+454 LGFMPALARTL
-465 LGQALQLPAIPSWW
+465 LDEELQLPAIPSWW

-490 PRIQSCVIKPTYPYH
+490 PRISGCVIKPTYPYN
-505 TDRQSF
+505 TDRHSF

-517 TLSRREQDEWAGRI
+517 QLSRQEQDEWAGRI
-531 LRDPDAHTLQSWLP
+531 LRDPDAYTLQSWLP
-545 LSHQPTWQTGANGA
+545 LSHQPTWQTPPGGQAR
-559 SSIQSR
+559 IESR

-578 GGWQVLPGGLA
+578 GDWQVLPGGLA

-608 VWVQSPPAAMSP
+608 VWVQAAATKPEAARAQDTLSPETANPREAAEVSAATPAESP
-620 IAQAPTATAGASDA
+620 QPSAQVLA
-634 ASLQRQRLVTS
+634 QRQRLVTS

-660 TENTLR
+660 RLKPTL
-666 LVRLSLEILGSENQ
+666 V
-680 HLPGLLHFIT
+680 
-690 RLATRHGLVRA
+690 
-701 GVPSASQA
+701 AS
-709 HRVFERSLMAGLWD
+709 
-723 KEMATSVGFNLRA
+723 
-736 VRLAAASVRER
+736 
-747 LSPEHW
+747 
-753 RLLEQAESRFFQPA
+753 
-767 HDNADAPQAM
+767 DNSQ
-777 PDTVAVQRLLAD
+777 DTVEVQALLGE

-799 AQTDRMSRDDGWRLL
+799 AQTDRMTRDDGWRLL

-819 IERLA
+819 IERLE
-824 FLSSALSEAVQLG
+824 FLSSALGEAVQGG
-837 LIGEQAGFDAVL
+837 LIGEQSGFDAVL

-861 YQQSRTPQALVD
+861 YQQSRTPQALMD
-873 LLVTDPDNP
+873 LLVTNPDNP
-882 RSLGWVAHTLR
+882 RALGWVAHTLR
-893 SRLRRMGHLA
+893 SRLLRMGSLA
-903 DGATL
+903 DGATV
-908 PLADRVPHLIDLTP
+908 PLAGWVPRLVDLTP
-922 EALWPLQASASG
+922 EALWPLNCAPDAHFTGSAQ
-934 HFSDRS
+934 
-940 NPSLIAPLTPA
+940 
-951 DNALPLHAVLAHCQ
+951 ALPLHAALEHCQ
-965 SAAHE
+965 SAARQ
-970 VSDQLCG
+970 VSDQLCA

-982 SGEARYSVGA
+982 SGDARFSFGV

>member
-1 MPIYRLPLASPNMPP
+1 MH
-16 YRMNLQVG
+16 G
-24 GFSPDTGFRQSLPTR
+24 
-39 EAAKIQATMDRMNE
+39 
-53 PSPQADS
+53 
-60 LQQTHAM
+60 
-67 TWLGLQKERAPAGHW
+67 
-82 DELRGSV
+82 
-89 TPASDMSGKNVCG
+89 
-102 SDMPARVVTAS
+102 
-113 DTSATDETAEAAP
+113 
-126 AISGPWQ
+126 
-133 TFIGPLAAERVAE
+133 VA
-146 SAAKSATEGAAP
+146 
-158 SAAQATAQQPDL
+158 
-170 NTRMAHLQRQVRDN
+170 
-184 GITYNVYAAADQP
+184 
-197 QRPWSLDLFPLMLGH
+197 
-212 ADWQQIEAGVLQR
+212 
-225 MQLLERI
+225 
-232 MADAYGPKNLVLS
+232 
-245 GQLPAALVQGH
+245 
-256 PAYLPAMQGV
+256 
-266 PPVGGRYLSLAA
+266 PVGGRYLSLAA

-301 LGYLLENRL
+301 LGYLIENRQ

-319 FEAFPVQRLAETYR
+319 FEAFPVQRLAHTYR

-350 VALLTPGPYNETYF
+350 IALLTPGPYNETYF

-375 SLVQGNDLTVRGEK
+375 SLVQGNDLTVRDQK

-411 WLDPLE
+411 WIDPLE
-417 MRADSTL
+417 LRPDSTL

-454 LGFMPALARDL
+454 LGFMPGLAREL
-465 LGQALQLPAIPSWW
+465 LGQELQLPAIPSWW

-490 PRIQSCVIKPTYPYH
+490 PRIADCVIKPTYPH
-505 TDRQSF
+505 NTDRQSF

-517 TLSRREQDEWAGRI
+517 RLTRQEQAEWAQRI
-531 LRDPDAHTLQSWLP
+531 TRDPDAYTLQSWLP
-545 LSHQPTWQTGANGA
+545 LSHQPTWQTSPNGA

-565 PVVLRVFAVADAQ
+565 PVVLRVFAVVDAQ

-608 VWVQSPPAAMSP
+608 VWVQTQTQKTLQPTQPA
-620 IAQAPTATAGASDA
+620 QPTTSIPAASDA
-634 ASLQRQRLVTS
+634 VAQRQRLVTS

-680 HLPGLLHFIT
+680 NLPCLLNFIT
-690 RLATRHGLVRA
+690 RMATHHGLVRA
-701 GVPSASQA
+701 GVPAAAQA
-709 HRVFERSLMAGLWD
+709 HRVFERSLIAGLWD
-723 KEMATSVGFNLRA
+723 QELATSVGFNLRS

-753 RLLEQAESRFFQPA
+753 RLLEQAESRFFQLAKGPGLAQPA
-767 HDNADAPQAM
+767 PDAL

-814 SIGRH
+814 SVGRH
-819 IERLA
+819 IERLE
-824 FLSSALSEAVQLG
+824 FLSHALSEAVQLG
-837 LIGEQAGFDAVL
+837 LIEEQAGFDAVL

-893 SRLRRMGHLA
+893 SRLKRMGHLA
-903 DGATL
+903 EGATL
-908 PLADRVPHLIDLTP
+908 PLAERLPALIDLRP
-922 EALWPLQASASG
+922 EALWPLDTNARATTQAMG
-934 HFSDRS
+934 Q
-940 NPSLIAPLTPA
+940 T
-951 DNALPLHAVLAHCQ
+951 LPLQATLGQCQ
-965 SAAHE
+965 STARE
-970 VSDQLCG
+970 VSDQLCS

>member
-1 MPIYRLPLASPNMPP
+1 
-16 YRMNLQVG
+16 MN
-24 GFSPDTGFRQSLPTR
+24 DT
-39 EAAKIQATMDRMNE
+39 
-53 PSPQADS
+53 S
-60 LQQTHAM
+60 LQKLSAFEVEAM
-67 TWLGLQKERAPAGHW
+67 NWLALEQERAPVGHW
-82 DELRGSV
+82 DELRGEV
-89 TPASDMSGKNVCG
+89 APQAIAQIPADSNM
-102 SDMPARVVTAS
+102 T
-113 DTSATDETAEAAP
+113 TSSLSEA
-126 AISGPWQ
+126 WQ
-133 TFIGPLAAERVAE
+133 TFIDPLAAETTGRL
-146 SAAKSATEGAAP
+146 S
-158 SAAQATAQQPDL
+158 DL
-170 NTRMAHLQRQVRDN
+170 NSRMANLQRQVCDN
-184 GITYNVYAAADQP
+184 GVTYNVYASADQP

-212 ADWQQIEAGVLQR
+212 KDWQRIEVGVMQR

-232 MADAYGPKNLVLS
+232 MADAYGPQSLVLS

-266 PPVGGRYLSLAA
+266 LPVGGRYLSLAA

-284 PDGCWWLLS
+284 PDGGWWLLS

-301 LGYLLENRL
+301 LGYLLENRQ

-319 FEAFPVQRLAETYR
+319 FEAFSVQRLAETYS

-338 IKARSPAGASAH
+338 IKARSPAGDRAH
-350 VALLTPGPYNETYF
+350 IALLTPGPYNETYF

-375 SLVQGNDLTVRGEK
+375 SLVQGNDLTVRDQK

-429 LQAVRSGNVLVA
+429 LQAVRSGHVLVA
-441 NTPGSGFLESNAL
+441 NTPGSGFLESSAL
-454 LGFMPALARDL
+454 LGFMPTLARDL
-465 LGQALQLPAIPSWW
+465 LGEELQLPAIPSWW

-490 PRIQSCVIKPTYPYH
+490 PRICSCVIKPTYPH
-505 TDRQSF
+505 NTDRQSF
-511 EPVLGH
+511 EPVQGH
-517 TLSRREQDEWAGRI
+517 TLTPQAQDEWAARI
-531 LRDPDAHTLQSWLP
+531 LRDPDAYTLQSWLP
-545 LSHQPTWQTGANGA
+545 LSHQPTWQTDADGVPG
-559 SSIQSR
+559 IQSR
-565 PVVLRVFAVADAQ
+565 PLVLRVFAVADAR

-608 VWVQSPPAAMSP
+608 VWVQSVGAERGK
-620 IAQAPTATAGASDA
+620 TACEPEPSKPQSAVLAGLS
-634 ASLQRQRLVTS
+634 QRQRLVTS

-660 TENTLR
+660 TENTLG

-680 HLPGLLHFIT
+680 HQPGLLDFIT
-690 RLATRHGLVRA
+690 RLANRHGLVRA
-701 GVPSASQA
+701 GVPPASQA
-709 HRVFERSLMAGLWD
+709 HRVFERSLVAGLWD
-723 KEMATSVGFNLRA
+723 SKLATSVGFNLRA

-753 RLLEQAESRFFQPA
+753 RLLEQAESRFFNSDGSSA
-767 HDNADAPQAM
+767 T
-777 PDTVAVQRLLAD
+777 PDTLSVQSLLAE
-789 TSQMLAALTG
+789 TSQRLAALTG

-819 IERLA
+819 IERMQ

-849 DLFDSTISFHAQ
+849 ELFDSTISFHAQ
-861 YQQSRTPQALVD
+861 YQQSRTPQAMMD
-873 LLVTDPDNP
+873 LLVTNSDNP

-893 SRLRRMGHLA
+893 ARLLRMGQLA

-908 PLADRVPHLIDLTP
+908 SLAELVPQLVEMTP
-922 EALWPLQASASG
+922 ESLWPWENTGAQPG
-934 HFSDRS
+934 K
-940 NPSLIAPLTPA
+940 T
-951 DNALPLHAVLAHCQ
+951 LPLHAALVQCQ
-965 SAAHE
+965 TAARD

>member
-1 MPIYRLPLASPNMPP
+1 MNESRHSPPTDLDAQAMSWLASQA
-16 YRMNLQVG
+16 L
-24 GFSPDTGFRQSLPTR
+24 
-39 EAAKIQATMDRMNE
+39 AAPE
-53 PSPQADS
+53 
-60 LQQTHAM
+60 
-67 TWLGLQKERAPAGHW
+67 GHW
-82 DELRGSV
+82 DELRGGA
-89 TPASDMSGKNVCG
+89 TARTTEADALMSK
-102 SDMPARVVTAS
+102 A
-113 DTSATDETAEAAP
+113 
-126 AISGPWQ
+126 WQ
-133 TFIGPLAAERVAE
+133 TFTQHLDADGLD
-146 SAAKSATEGAAP
+146 S
-158 SAAQATAQQPDL
+158 L
-170 NTRMAHLQRQVRDN
+170 NRRMANLQRQVRDN

-197 QRPWSLDLFPLMLGH
+197 QRPWSLDLFPLMLEQN
-212 ADWQQIEAGVLQR
+212 DWQQIEAGVLQR

-232 MADAYGPKNLVLS
+232 MADAYGPQKLVLN
-245 GQLPAALVQGH
+245 GQLPAALIQGH
-256 PAYLPAMQGV
+256 PAYLPAMHGV

-301 LGYLLENRL
+301 LGYLLENRQ

-350 VALLTPGPYNETYF
+350 IALLTPGPYNETYF

-375 SLVQGNDLTVRGEK
+375 SLVQGNDLTVRDEK

-454 LGFMPALARDL
+454 LGFMPALARGL
-465 LGQALQLPAIPSWW
+465 LGEELQLPAIPSWW

-490 PRIQSCVIKPTYPYH
+490 PRISSCVIKPTYPYN

-511 EPVLGH
+511 EPVQGH
-517 TLSRREQDEWAGRI
+517 ALSRREQDEWAGRI

-545 LSHQPTWQTGANGA
+545 LSHQPTWQTGADGKPC
-559 SSIQSR
+559 IQSR

-578 GGWQVLPGGLA
+578 GDWQVLPGGLA

-594 EGIASM
+594 SGIASM

-608 VWVQSPPAAMSP
+608 VWVQAPLAMASESTSVMASEAWQSMSSSGHTVSDTPAGSPRRLAPRDDESP
-620 IAQAPTATAGASDA
+620 SDVA
-634 ASLQRQRLVTS
+634 NVSSIPQRQRLVTS

-680 HLPGLLHFIT
+680 NLPCLLNFID
-690 RLATRHGLVRA
+690 RMATRHGLVRV
-701 GVPSASQA
+701 GVPTAAQA
-709 HRVFERSLMAGLWD
+709 HRVFERSLIAGLWD
-723 KEMATSVGFNLRA
+723 KELATSVGFNLRA

-753 RLLEQAESRFFQPA
+753 RLLEQAESRFFS
-767 HDNADAPQAM
+767 ADTQGNT
-777 PDTVAVQRLLAD
+777 PDTLADTVQVQRLLAD

-819 IERLA
+819 IERLQ
-824 FLSSALSEAVQLG
+824 FLSSALSEAVQQG
-837 LIGEQAGFDAVL
+837 LIGEQASFDAVL

-873 LLVTDPDNP
+873 LLVTNSDNP
-882 RSLGWVAHTLR
+882 RSLGWVAHTLC
-893 SRLRRMGHLA
+893 SRLRRMGQLA

-908 PLADRVPHLIDLTP
+908 ALADRVPQLIELSP
-922 EALWPLQASASG
+922 ETLWPLASQATLP
-934 HFSDRS
+934 DK
-940 NPSLIAPLTPA
+940 
-951 DNALPLHAVLAHCQ
+951 ALPLHNALAQCQ
-965 SAAHE
+965 TTAHE
-970 VSDQLCG
+970 VSDQLCS

>member
-1 MPIYRLPLASPNMPP
+1 
-16 YRMNLQVG
+16 MNERSSQPVG
-24 GFSPDTGFRQSLPTR
+24 TP
-39 EAAKIQATMDRMNE
+39 QAT
-53 PSPQADS
+53 A
-60 LQQTHAM
+60 LT
-67 TWLGLQKERAPAGHW
+67 GLALEHEAAPAGHW
-82 DELRGSV
+82 DELRGEVSNPKADTACAV
-89 TPASDMSGKNVCG
+89 SPPWKGFLAPLDKVAH
-102 SDMPARVVTAS
+102 ARDA
-113 DTSATDETAEAAP
+113 
-126 AISGPWQ
+126 
-133 TFIGPLAAERVAE
+133 
-146 SAAKSATEGAAP
+146 
-158 SAAQATAQQPDL
+158 DL
-170 NTRMAHLQRQVRDN
+170 NTRMANLQRQVRDN
-184 GITYNVYAAADQP
+184 GITYNVYASADQP
-197 QRPWSLDLFPLMLGH
+197 QRPWSLDLFPLMLGQS
-212 ADWQQIEAGVLQR
+212 DWQQIEAGVMQR
-225 MQLLERI
+225 MQLLEHI
-232 MADAYGPKNLVLS
+232 MADAYGPQQLVLQ

-256 PAYLPAMQGV
+256 PAYLPAMHGV
-266 PPVGGRYLSLAA
+266 APVGGRYLSLAA

-301 LGYLLENRL
+301 LGYLIENRQ

-319 FEAFPVQRLAETYR
+319 FEAFPVQRLAHTYR

-350 VALLTPGPYNETYF
+350 IALLTPGPYNETYF

-375 SLVQGNDLTVRGEK
+375 SLVQGNDLTVRDQK

-411 WLDPLE
+411 WIDPLE
-417 MRADSTL
+417 LRADSTL

-441 NTPGSGFLESNAL
+441 NTPGSGFLESSAL
-454 LGFMPALARDL
+454 LGFMPGLAREL
-465 LGQALQLPAIPSWW
+465 LGQELQLPAIPSWW

-490 PRIQSCVIKPTYPYH
+490 PRIASCVIKPTYPHH
-505 TDRQSF
+505 TDRHSF

-517 TLSRREQDEWAGRI
+517 RLSPSEQAEWARRI
-531 LRDPDAHTLQSWLP
+531 VRDPDAHTLQSWLP
-545 LSHQPTWQTGANGA
+545 LSHQPTWQTGPDGA
-559 SSIQSR
+559 SSIASR
-565 PVVLRVFAVADAQ
+565 PVVLRVFAVVDTQ

-589 RLGTR
+589 RLGTSD
-594 EGIASM
+594 GIASM

-608 VWVQSPPAAMSP
+608 VWVQTPTPTTPTSSTPPAPPS
-620 IAQAPTATAGASDA
+620 ATTSIPAGSDA
-634 ASLQRQRLVTS
+634 VAQRQRLVTS

-660 TENTLR
+660 TENTLH

-680 HLPGLLHFIT
+680 NLPCLLNFIS
-690 RLATRHGLVRA
+690 RMATRHGLVRA
-701 GVPSASQA
+701 GVPAAAQA
-709 HRVFERSLMAGLWD
+709 HRVFERSLIAGLWD
-723 KEMATSVGFNLRA
+723 QELATSVGFNLRS

-753 RLLEQAESRFFQPA
+753 RLLEQAESRFFQWVKTPA
-767 HDNADAPQAM
+767 LPQPAPDAL

-814 SIGRH
+814 SMGRH
-819 IERLA
+819 IERLE
-824 FLSSALSEAVQLG
+824 FLSHALSEAVQLG
-837 LIGEQAGFDAVL
+837 LIEEQAGFDAVL

-861 YQQSRTPQALVD
+861 YQQSRTPQALMD

-893 SRLRRMGHLA
+893 SRLKRMGHLA

-908 PLADRVPHLIDLTP
+908 PLAERLPALIELRP
-922 EALWPLQASASG
+922 EALWPLGASRGAS
-934 HFSDRS
+934 SS
-940 NPSLIAPLTPA
+940 TA
-951 DNALPLHAVLAHCQ
+951 DPVVSQPLPLQATLGQCQ
-965 SAAHE
+965 RAARE
-970 VSDQLCG
+970 VSDQLCS

>member
-1 MPIYRLPLASPNMPP
+1 MNDSRENRSENLDAQAMNWLAH
-16 YRMNLQVG
+16 
-24 GFSPDTGFRQSLPTR
+24 
-39 EAAKIQATMDRMNE
+39 QAL
-53 PSPQADS
+53 A
-60 LQQTHAM
+60 
-67 TWLGLQKERAPAGHW
+67 APAGHW
-82 DELRGSV
+82 DELRGLAN
-89 TPASDMSGKNVCG
+89 T
-102 SDMPARVVTAS
+102 
-113 DTSATDETAEAAP
+113 AAP
-126 AISGPWQ
+126 SPQDPAQMSEAWQ
-133 TFIGPLAAERVAE
+133 TFIQHLG
-146 SAAKSATEGAAP
+146 SEGL
-158 SAAQATAQQPDL
+158 DGL
-170 NTRMAHLQRQVRDN
+170 GLRMGNLQRQVRDN

-197 QRPWSLDLFPLMLGH
+197 QRPWSLDLFPLMVPK
-212 ADWQQIEAGVLQR
+212 ANWQQIEAGVLQR

-232 MADAYGPKNLVLS
+232 MADAYGPQKLVLD
-245 GQLPAALVQGH
+245 GHLPAALIQGH
-256 PAYLPAMQGV
+256 PAYLPAMHGV

-310 IVSRLFPQA
+310 IVSRQFPKA
-319 FEAFPVQRLAETYR
+319 FEGFPVQRLAETYR

-338 IKARSPAGASAH
+338 LKARSPAGASAH
-350 VALLTPGPYNETYF
+350 IALLTPGPYNETYF

-375 SLVQGNDLTVRGEK
+375 SLVQGNDLTVRDEK

-402 GLLKRVDDD
+402 GLLRRVDDD

-417 MRADSTL
+417 LRADSTL

-429 LQAVRSGNVLVA
+429 LQAVRSGHVLVA

-465 LGQALQLPAIPSWW
+465 LGEELQLPAIPSWW

-490 PRIQSCVIKPTYPYH
+490 PRIQGCVIKPTYPYH
-505 TDRQSF
+505 TDRHSF

-517 TLSRREQDEWAGRI
+517 QLSRREQDEWAGRI
-531 LRDPDAHTLQSWLP
+531 LRDPDAYTLQSWLP
-545 LSHQPTWQTGANGA
+545 LSHQPTWQVQADGQPA
-559 SSIQSR
+559 IESR

-594 EGIASM
+594 AGIASM

-608 VWVQSPPAAMSP
+608 VWVQAKATETTASPVTSPANAP
-620 IAQAPTATAGASDA
+620 ISVPKAESTQPSASVLA
-634 ASLQRQRLVTS
+634 QRQRLVTS

-666 LVRLSLEILGSENQ
+666 LVRLSLEILNSENQ
-680 HLPGLLHFIT
+680 NQPQLLNFIT
-690 RLATRHGLVRA
+690 AMATRHGLVRP
-701 GVPSASQA
+701 GVPAAAQA
-709 HRVFERSLMAGLWD
+709 HRVFERSLIAGLWD
-723 KEMATSVGFNLRA
+723 NKLATSVGFNLRS
-736 VRLAAASVRER
+736 VRLAASSVRER

-753 RLLEQAESRFFQPA
+753 RLLEQAESRFFNSVA
-767 HDNADAPQAM
+767 SDNSQ
-777 PDTVAVQRLLAD
+777 DTVEVQALLAE

-799 AQTDRMSRDDGWRLL
+799 AQTDRMTRDDGWRLL

-819 IERLA
+819 IERLE
-824 FLSSALSEAVQLG
+824 FLSSALSTAVQGG

-861 YQQSRTPQALVD
+861 YQQSRTPQALMD
-873 LLVTDPDNP
+873 LLVTNPDNP
-882 RSLGWVAHTLR
+882 RALGWVAHTLR
-893 SRLRRMGHLA
+893 SRLLRMGNLA
-903 DGATL
+903 DGATV
-908 PLADRVPHLIDLTP
+908 PLAAVVPRLVDLTP
-922 EALWPLQASASG
+922 EALWPLDCTADAILASAE
-934 HFSDRS
+934 H
-940 NPSLIAPLTPA
+940 P
-951 DNALPLHAVLAHCQ
+951 LPLHAALAECQ
-965 SAAHE
+965 SSARH

-982 SGEARYSVGA
+982 SGDARFSFGA